1 MHGRRIDRKSLA
13 AYPTNRVS
21 ACDSQVGSKG
31 DNLGGCVREQG
42 TAAPVV
48 DERSSTPHVFP
59 NLVREPPIEM
69 WDDADIE
76 EETKAAEP
84 EPEAAPEAAAPA
96 AEAAPE
102 AEPPAP
108 ENIVMGTEPR
118 KLIFKHWIRP
128 KFLQYTYLYDYQ
140 HNYYDDVI
148 NYLDR
153 RNKGL
158 PVEKPRAQTW
168 GERALRTYLS
178 KSSSSFSSRSSNR
191 DSALLRH
198 ISAGARF
205 HRYHSKSL
213 ISRKYSKLGFNT
225 VSI

>member
-1 MHGRRIDRKSLA
+1 
-13 AYPTNRVS
+13 
-21 ACDSQVGSKG
+21 
-31 DNLGGCVREQG
+31 
-42 TAAPVV
+42 
-48 DERSSTPHVFP
+48 
-59 NLVREPPIEM
+59 M
-69 WDDADIE
+69 WDDVE
-76 EETKAAEP
+76 EETPAQPEEAPPAEVA
-84 EPEAAPEAAAPA
+84 EAAPAEEAK
-96 AEAAPE
+96 PE

-108 ENIVMGTEPR
+108 ENLVMGTEPR
-118 KLIFKHWIRP
+118 KLIFRHWIRP

-168 GERALRTYLS
+168 GERALRTYLA
-178 KSSSSFSSRSSNR
+178 KSAASFASRSSNR

-198 ISAGARF
+198 ISSGARF

>member
-1 MHGRRIDRKSLA
+1 MVKILI
-13 AYPTNRVS
+13 
-21 ACDSQVGSKG
+21 
-31 DNLGGCVREQG
+31 GC
-42 TAAPVV
+42 
-48 DERSSTPHVFP
+48 
-59 NLVREPPIEM
+59 I
-69 WDDADIE
+69 
-76 EETKAAEP
+76 
-84 EPEAAPEAAAPA
+84 
-96 AEAAPE
+96 
-102 AEPPAP
+102 
-108 ENIVMGTEPR
+108 
-118 KLIFKHWIRP
+118 IFRP
-128 KFLQYTYLYDYQ
+128 KFLQYNYLYDYQ

-178 KSSSSFSSRSSNR
+178 RSSSNLSSRSFSR
-191 DSALLRH
+191 DAALLRG
-198 ISAGARF
+198 ISSGARF